1 MRDFFSSKSFKILL
15 AVIAL
20 MFGMMIYSASGDGAQ
35 NIPRNLLEMVTMP
48 FQQAGA
54 FLSNTV
60 GGWFEGIASYGNL
73 ATENEELKEQIAEL
87 NQQMVDY
94 EKLKDENEQLKAI
107 AGIKEMYPDY
117 EILPAQVVSRDAS
130 DRASSFIIDRGE
142 LHGVSLNDP
151 VITANGLVGIVT
163 QVGPISS
170 RVKTILSPE
179 IDVSAF
185 DIKTAQLGIVSG
197 EYNAAQAGIAKMEIL
212 AENTDMTVGSM
223 IVTAGASGLYPKGLP
238 IGTVLSITSQEN
250 GITLVAEIDPF
261 EDPASVTTV
270 QVVTDFLGQGSKLEE
285 YLGEGVE

>member
-1 MRDFFSSKSFKILL
+1 MREFFSSKSFKIIL
-15 AVIAL
+15 AAVAL
-20 MFGMMIYSASGDGAQ
+20 MFGMMLYSASGDGVH
-35 NIPRNLLEMVTMP
+35 NIPRNLLEMVTTP

-60 GGWFEGIASYGNL
+60 GGWFEGIVSFGNL
-73 ATENEELKEQIAEL
+73 AQENEDLKKQVAEL

-94 EKLKDENEQLKAI
+94 EKLKDENEELKAI

-117 EILPAQVVSRDAS
+117 DVLPAQVVSRDAS

-185 DIKTAQLGIVSG
+185 DVKTAQLGIVSG
-197 EYNAAQAGIAKMEIL
+197 DYTTAQSGIAKMEIL
-212 AENTDMTVGSM
+212 AENTDIEEGSM

-238 IGTVLSITSQEN
+238 IGTVVSISSQEN
-250 GITLVAEIDPF
+250 GITQVAVIDPF
-261 EDPASVTTV
+261 EDPAHVTTV

-285 YLGEGVE
+285 FLEGAQ